1 LFTGKGKGGAGSP
14 TDPTADAAAGA
25 DGVEPEMVKIAGED
39 HTLRAVGPDGDATVE
54 MASGPFGNLVSR
66 MNELIKQ
73 LKKTYTTPGAEKYLG
88 DAKAAKINVDLDA
101 LAIKAQEVV
110 NTVATAKT
118 KSTEGKAVKKGFTD
132 LRTMINALGLEGATT
147 TVLHGRHEVKAG
159 PATTYGRQ
167 KWFEVSYLCADSMK
181 RGGPAKGPVPGV
193 KIIEGY
199 HQGHL
204 AAGSLGGPGTP
215 DNLVPMSEETNL
227 TRPGVVGLEDELRYR
242 LDPDSPS
249 RFPRKHPDAAP
260 PYVFRYKVTAVYHP
274 DGSLQADLDAH
285 GVALSDSEP
294 KLFALAQAATNK
306 VPTDAAIRALV
317 KLPPNA
323 TQRDDDNL
331 PGNVRRRLVDWFMPH
346 TITAEREVKQ
356 RPTTW
361 DTAIREAQPTSN
373 HLGVDRHWV
382 S

>member
-1 LFTGKGKGGAGSP
+1 
-14 TDPTADAAAGA
+14 
-25 DGVEPEMVKIAGED
+25 
-39 HTLRAVGPDGDATVE
+39 

-66 MNELIKQ
+66 MNALIKE

-88 DAKAAKINVDLDA
+88 DVKAAEVNLDLDA
-101 LAIKAQEVV
+101 LSVKAQDVV
-110 NTVATAKT
+110 NQVAAAKT
-118 KSTEGKAVKKGFTD
+118 RSTEGKAIKKGFND
-132 LRTMINALGLEGATT
+132 LRTLINSLGLEGATT
-147 TVLHGRHEVKAG
+147 TVLHARHEVQAG

-167 KWFEVSYLCADSMK
+167 TWFEVTSLCADSMK
-181 RGGPAKGPVPGV
+181 RGGKAKGPVPGV
-193 KIIEGY
+193 RITEGY

-242 LDPDSPS
+242 LDPVDPA
-249 RFPRKHPDAAP
+249 RFPKQHPDAAP
-260 PYVFRYKVTAVYHP
+260 PYVFRYRVTAKYHP
-274 DGSLQADLDAH
+274 DGSLQSDLAAH
-285 GVALSDSEP
+285 GVALPNSEA
-294 KLFALAQAATNK
+294 KLFALAEAATTK

-317 KLPPNA
+317 ALPPNA
-323 TQRDDDNL
+323 TQREDENL
-331 PGNVRRRLVDWFMPH
+331 PSNVRRRLVNWFMPH
-346 TITAEREVKQ
+346 TIIAEREVKQ

-361 DTAIREAQPTSN
+361 DTPIREAQPTSN